1 MYFCRS
7 EKEKTNKNMKADTTS
22 SSDFIYQMPEK
33 QPEEIFTA
41 FQELP
46 SHGFNILIKAKR
58 FGKWF
63 LLKGLKEEY
72 REDPVYRKVLRKEFE
87 IMASLSYPSVVS
99 VFSLEQ
105 IEPYGLCIV
114 MEYVDGVTLTEY
126 LLQDPDRKERL
137 QVFFKILDALRYIHS
152 CQVTHRDL
160 KPSNI
165 LVTHNNRNVKIIDFG
180 LSDTDYFAILKE
192 PAGTKEYMS
201 PEQKVSSTPDVRND
215 IYSLGTIL
223 MQMQPGK
230 SYQKII
236 RRCVAPIEQRYPD
249 VEHLE
254 QALREVGQRKKRRA
268 LLILGSVLLLLSV
281 VVGWQAFQIRQLAEV
296 KTLSADSLSALKRQ
310 LVQSD
315 RSHTEKLNRQTAVIA
330 EISDSL
336 ERMNALRQK
345 WSDQEKHQ
353 QLIQQYLEAG
363 QKGVEQLARSTGIS
377 QHLDTL
383 SSIWYLKAEY
393 YSQQII
399 RLSDYI
405 NNYGKES
412 TGQLSENEWAQ
423 MRNTLYTY
431 LYDHYTKRWNQKI
444 QQLNQKQR
452 GT

>member
-1 MYFCRS
+1 
-7 EKEKTNKNMKADTTS
+7 MKADTSS

-46 SHGFNILIKAKR
+46 SHGFNILLKAKR

-72 REDPVYRKVLRKEFE
+72 RADPVYQKVLHKEFE

-105 IEPYGLCIV
+105 IAPYGLCIV

-126 LLQDPDRKERL
+126 LLQNPDRKERL

-180 LSDTDYFAILKE
+180 LSDTDYFSILKE
-192 PAGTKEYMS
+192 PAGTKGYMS

-223 MQMQPGK
+223 MNMQPGK

-254 QALREVGQRKKRRA
+254 QALRQVAQRKRRRVQ
-268 LLILGSVLLLLSV
+268 LILGSVLLLLCLF
-281 VVGWQAFQIRQLAEV
+281 VGWQAFQIRQLSNV
-296 KTLSADSLSALKRQ
+296 RTLSADSLSALKRQ

-315 RSHTEKLNRQTAVIA
+315 RSHAEKLNRQTTVIA

-336 ERMNALRQK
+336 ARMNALRQK
-345 WSDQEKHQ
+345 WDEQEKHQ
-353 QLIQQYLEAG
+353 QLILRCTAAG
-363 QKGVEQLARSTGIS
+363 KKGLEQLVRSTGLPR
-377 QHLDTL
+377 HFDTL
-383 SSIWYLKAEY
+383 SSLQYLRADY
-393 YSQQII
+393 TQQII
-399 RLSDYI
+399 RLNDYI
-405 NNYGKES
+405 NSYGKQSEAP
-412 TGQLSENEWAQ
+412 LNENEWTQ
-423 MRNTLYTY
+423 IRNTLYTY
-431 LYDHYTKRWNQKI
+431 LYDHYSKKWAQKLE
-444 QQLNQKQR
+444 QLGNKQH
-452 GT
+452 

>member
-1 MYFCRS
+1 
-7 EKEKTNKNMKADTTS
+7 MKADTSS

-46 SHGFNILIKAKR
+46 SHGFNILLKAKR

-72 REDPVYRKVLRKEFE
+72 RADPVYQKVLHKEFE

-105 IEPYGLCIV
+105 IAPYGLCIV

-126 LLQDPDRKERL
+126 LLQNPDRKERL

-180 LSDTDYFAILKE
+180 LSDTDYFSILKQ
-192 PAGTKEYMS
+192 PAGTKGYMS

-223 MQMQPGK
+223 MNMQPGK

-254 QALREVGQRKKRRA
+254 QALRQVAQRKRRRVQ
-268 LLILGSVLLLLSV
+268 LILGSVLLLLCLF
-281 VVGWQAFQIRQLAEV
+281 VGWQAFQIRQLSNV
-296 KTLSADSLSALKRQ
+296 RTLSADSLRALKRQ

-315 RSHTEKLNRQTAVIA
+315 RSHAEKLNRQTTVIA

-336 ERMNALRQK
+336 ARMNVLRQK
-345 WSDQEKHQ
+345 WDEQEKHQ
-353 QLIQQYLEAG
+353 QLILRCTAAG
-363 QKGVEQLARSTGIS
+363 KKGLEQLVRSTGLP
-377 QHLDTL
+377 QHFDTL
-383 SSIWYLKAEY
+383 SSLQYLRADY
-393 YSQQII
+393 TQQII
-399 RLSDYI
+399 RLNDYV
-405 NNYGKES
+405 NSYGKQSEAP
-412 TGQLSENEWAQ
+412 LNENEWTQ
-423 MRNTLYTY
+423 IRNTLYTY
-431 LYDHYTKRWNQKI
+431 LYDHYSKKWAQKLE
-444 QQLNQKQR
+444 QLGNKQH
-452 GT
+452 